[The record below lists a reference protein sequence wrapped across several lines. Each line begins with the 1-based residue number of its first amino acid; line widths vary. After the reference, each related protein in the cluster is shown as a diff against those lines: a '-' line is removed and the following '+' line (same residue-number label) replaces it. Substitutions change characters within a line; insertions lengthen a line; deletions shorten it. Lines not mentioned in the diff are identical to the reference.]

1 MPHVTRYTEAP
12 LRTLRCAL
20 LDLLSS
26 WWRVDR
32 IRVSPREG
40 ELLRLEPG
48 SVIAVKGVGVEIRTK
63 RSTGSGVTYDC
74 QTDDGPAQLEVG
86 LSDDA
91 FRYNIFW
98 SAAGLSQALAVHEI
112 EVFG

>member
-1 MPHVTRYTEAP
+1 MPCLYRAV
-12 LRTLRCAL
+12 
-20 LDLLSS
+20 LDLLST

-48 SVIAVKGVGVEIRTK
+48 QLIAVKGACVEICTK
-63 RSTGSGVTYDC
+63 RNTESGVAYEC
-74 QTDDGPAQLEVG
+74 QTDNGPARLEVQC
-86 LSDDA
+86 SDNA
-91 FRYNIFW
+91 SSYNMFW
-98 SAAGLSQALAVHEI
+98 STGGLSQALEAHEI